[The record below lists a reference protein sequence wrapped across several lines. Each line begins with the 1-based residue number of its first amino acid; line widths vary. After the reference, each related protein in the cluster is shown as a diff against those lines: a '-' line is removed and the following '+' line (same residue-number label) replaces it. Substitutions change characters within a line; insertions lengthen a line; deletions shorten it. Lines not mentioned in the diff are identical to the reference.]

1 MKNQKIVL
9 ESPSV
14 RKLTAGERRN
24 QLLQIAKEL
33 FSESGFRSTTTK
45 AIAAAAGVTE
55 GIIFK
60 HFSSKKDLY
69 ASLLDNKAKEIGI
82 ESWRD
87 ELDALARR
95 EDDKSLTCS
104 VVKHI
109 LELDREDPQFQKLT
123 LQAALSGEPLHE
135 ITAQRLLP
143 LHDFLCK
150 YIKKRQKKGAFQKC
164 DPKLAAYFVVS
175 VPSYFGL
182 ARILFGVDDFQFPEE
197 QMTLSLAQLIVDG
210 LHGQSNA
217 PGNKK
222 YKRLAAKQKKQ

>member
-1 MKNQKIVL
+1 MRDQKIVS
-9 ESPSV
+9 ESTPA
-14 RKLTAGERRN
+14 RKLTAKERRN
-24 QLLQIAKEL
+24 QLLRIAKEL

-60 HFSSKKDLY
+60 HFASKKDLY
-69 ASLLDNKAKEIGI
+69 ANILDNKAKEIGI
-82 ESWRD
+82 ESWRN

-95 EDDKSLTCS
+95 KDDKSLACS

-123 LQAALSGEPLHE
+123 LQAALSGERLHK

-143 LHDFLCK
+143 LHDFLYR
-150 YIKKRQKKGAFQKC
+150 YIKKRQKQGAFQKC

-182 ARILFGVDDFQFPEE
+182 ARIIFGVDDFQFPEE

-210 LHGQSNA
+210 LHGQSNS
-217 PGNKK
+217 PSNKK
-222 YKRLAAKQKKQ
+222 NKRLTAKQKKR

>member
-1 MKNQKIVL
+1 M
-9 ESPSV
+9 SG
-14 RKLTAGERRN
+14 RKLTAEDRRH
-24 QLLQIAKEL
+24 QLLQIAKQL

-60 HFSSKKDLY
+60 HFASKKDLY
-69 ASLLDNKAKEIGI
+69 ASILDNKAKEIGI
-82 ESWRD
+82 ESWRN
-87 ELDALARR
+87 ELNALARCK
-95 EDDKSLTCS
+95 DDKSLACS

-109 LELDREDPQFQKLT
+109 LEANREDPQFQKLT

-143 LHDFLCK
+143 LHNFLCN
-150 YIKKRQKKGAFQKC
+150 YIRKRQKQGVFQKC
-164 DPKLAAYFVVS
+164 DPKMAAYFVVS

-197 QMTLSLAQLIVDG
+197 QMPLSLARLIVDG
-210 LHGQSNA
+210 LHGPSKSA
-217 PGNKK
+217 GKK
-222 YKRLAAKQKKQ
+222 KNIRSAAKQKRK

>member
-1 MKNQKIVL
+1 MRDQKIVS
-9 ESPSV
+9 ESTSA
-14 RKLTAGERRN
+14 RKLTAKERRN
-24 QLLQIAKEL
+24 QLLRIAKEL

-60 HFSSKKDLY
+60 HFASKKDLY
-69 ASLLDNKAKEIGI
+69 ANILDNKAKEIGI
-82 ESWRD
+82 ESWRN

-95 EDDKSLTCS
+95 KDDKSLACS

-123 LQAALSGEPLHE
+123 LQAALSGERLHK

-143 LHDFLCK
+143 LHDFLYR
-150 YIKKRQKKGAFQKC
+150 YIKKRQKQGAFQKC

-182 ARILFGVDDFQFPEE
+182 ARIIFGVDDFQFSEE

-210 LHGQSNA
+210 LHGQGKSTGSKDNM
-217 PGNKK
+217 
-222 YKRLAAKQKKQ
+222 RLAAKQKRK